1 MVIITFIK
9 KQLKQNIATEGFTL
23 LEVVVAVVILGL
35 AYVAI
40 LQNFSFSS
48 RNIARLQDS
57 RTAIFE
63 NALAFEKQLQNEDD
77 NEEQNTGEVFLK
89 GKKFNL
95 VIVSSDDGSLT
106 SLELV
111 NR

>member
-1 MVIITFIK
+1 MVIIHCIK
-9 KQLKQNIATEGFTL
+9 KPLKQNTAAKGFTL

-40 LQNFSFSS
+40 LQNFSFSA
-48 RNIARLQDS
+48 RNISRLQES

-63 NALAFEKQLQNEDD
+63 NALAFENQLRSEDD
-77 NEEQNTGEVFLK
+77 NEQQDIGEIFLT
-89 GKKFNL
+89 GKKYSL
-95 VIVSSDDGSLT
+95 AIVSNADGSLT